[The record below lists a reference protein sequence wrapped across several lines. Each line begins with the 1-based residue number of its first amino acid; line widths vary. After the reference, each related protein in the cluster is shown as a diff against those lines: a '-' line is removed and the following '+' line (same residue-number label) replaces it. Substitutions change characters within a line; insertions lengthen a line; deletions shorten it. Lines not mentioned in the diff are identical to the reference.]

1 MAKFY
6 RQIGSLTQL
15 IGELEREGIGAFRTM
30 DDIRSFYNNC
40 QSSINRIRE
49 ECREILR
56 QEVVDRE
63 SRYRELSRRLDR
75 KIEERRTL
83 LTNEL
88 KELTRTLAVNENRN
102 MLMRLLFF
110 FRKKRL
116 TKRKKIL
123 ENSFEEELRRPSRKA
138 LARIN
143 SIRSEIE
150 DRTNNAED
158 WVERYSASNIEEQKR
173 IFSLLSKHKYLF
185 YGAEGEERVARELS
199 NLPDTYTVINDCRLE
214 FSPPLYDRNNN
225 DRIYSIQIDHVVVG
239 PTGLYLVETKNWS
252 KDSVENTELF
262 SPIKQLK
269 RNNFAIFRLLNQ
281 AVEKGEID
289 NFSSHWGDRRISP
302 KNILCLINHRPHQE
316 FQYVK
321 TLSENQIAYY
331 ISNQRQAFSQ
341 KEVKSLADDLLSRIA

>member
-1 MAKFY
+1 MAKVY
-6 RQIGSLTQL
+6 KQVGSLTQL
-15 IGELEREGIGAFRTM
+15 IDELEREGMGAFRTM
-30 DDIRSFYNNC
+30 DDIRSFRKNC
-40 QSSINRIRE
+40 ESSSDRIRE

-56 QEVVDRE
+56 QEVVDLE
-63 SRYRELSRRLDR
+63 SRCKSLSLKRDQKLKERE
-75 KIEERRTL
+75 TL
-83 LTNEL
+83 LINEL
-88 KELTRTLAVNENRN
+88 EELKGILAGNTKRNTL
-102 MLMRLLFF
+102 LRLLFF

-123 ENSFEEELRRPSRKA
+123 ENSFEEELRKPFRKGFA
-138 LARIN
+138 KIA

-150 DRTNNAED
+150 DRKNNAEK
-158 WVERYSASNIEEQKR
+158 WVEHYSASNIEEQKR
-173 IFSLLSKHKYLF
+173 ILSLLSKHKYLF